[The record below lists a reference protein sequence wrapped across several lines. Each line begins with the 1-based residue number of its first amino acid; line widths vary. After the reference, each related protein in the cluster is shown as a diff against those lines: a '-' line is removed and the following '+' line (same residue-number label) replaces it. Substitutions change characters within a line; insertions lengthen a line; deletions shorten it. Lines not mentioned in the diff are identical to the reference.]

1 MPKMIEALNFVN
13 SFKHGVYVCT
23 SDSCGFCEELK
34 KSLSGIDSPHL
45 YAVEAVTE
53 DQKQAL
59 WNLADRIGFP
69 QTLCFWKNE
78 LAFVKRGSLYGE
90 DLKSVLDFLAKFP
103 KTDMSEDERNKLQKD
118 VSGRCKLALYIFPPG
133 LSKTARMAALNAKL
147 EHNELAIDVDEY
159 ASSVSDYEDK
169 VRLFAGVLKF
179 SKLVVF
185 NIFSTGVYS
194 DLAQELLK
202 RYAEDVNGETTIEHR
217 EVQEAAESR

>member
-1 MPKMIEALNFVN
+1 MTKIIEALNFIE

-34 KSLSGIDSPHL
+34 KSLSNVDSPYL

-53 DQKQAL
+53 EQKQAL
-59 WNLADRIGFP
+59 WDLADRIGFP
-69 QTLCFWKNE
+69 QTLGFWKNE
-78 LAFVKRGSLYGE
+78 LKFVKRGSLYGE
-90 DLKSVLDFLAKFP
+90 DLKFVLDFLAKFP

-118 VSGRCKLALYIFPPG
+118 MSKRCKLALYIFPPG

-159 ASSVSDYEDK
+159 TSEISDFEDR

-185 NIFSTGVYS
+185 NIFSTGEYS
-194 DLAQELLK
+194 DLAQELMK
-202 RYAEDVNGETTIEHR
+202 MYAEDSNGETTIEHR
-217 EVQEAAESR
+217 EVQEAA